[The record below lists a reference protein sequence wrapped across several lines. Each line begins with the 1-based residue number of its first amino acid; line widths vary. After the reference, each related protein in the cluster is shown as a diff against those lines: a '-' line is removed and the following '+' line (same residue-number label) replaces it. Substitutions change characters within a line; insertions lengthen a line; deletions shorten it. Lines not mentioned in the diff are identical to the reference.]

1 MTLPEPSMQIKQHNN
16 TTIPTK
22 LHLIYFSPTG
32 STRRIVEQIAL
43 GINAPITEQHNLTL
57 NSAGIDTKLTEG
69 IAIIGVPVYAGRMP
83 EICQQRMEKLSAD
96 QIPAVLVVLYGNREF
111 EDALVELRD
120 FARSKG
126 FIIKAAA
133 AFIGEHSYSTA
144 THPVAAN
151 RPDQVDLNKARQF
164 GEAIAQSLQEEQQSF
179 EPVIPGTVPYRERPP
194 LGGISPSLIQEHCT
208 RCGACITICPTNV
221 ITLTDQIIT
230 DAAGCIMCC
239 ACVKNCPEQARV
251 LDHPMLNARREML
264 TTHCSARKEPLII
277 MVAAVENNVRST
289 T

>member
-1 MTLPEPSMQIKQHNN
+1 MKQHNN
-16 TTIPTK
+16 ITIPTK

-32 STRRIVEQIAL
+32 TTRRIVEQVAL
-43 GINAPITEQHNLTL
+43 GIKAPITEQHDLTL

-83 EICQQRMEKLSAD
+83 EICLQRMEKLSAD

-133 AFIGEHSYSTA
+133 AFVGEHSYSTA

-151 RPDQVDLNKARQF
+151 RPDQDDLDKARQF
-164 GEAIAQSLQEEQQSF
+164 GEAIAQSLQEGHLSP
-179 EPVIPGTVPYRERPP
+179 EPVIPGSVPYRERPP
-194 LGGISPSLIQEHCT
+194 LGGISPSLIQERCT
-208 RCGACITICPTNV
+208 RCGTCITICPTNV
-221 ITLTDQIIT
+221 ITLTDHIVT

-239 ACVKNCPEQARV
+239 ACVKNCLEKARI

-264 TTHCSARKEPLII
+264 TTQYSVRKEPLII
-277 MVAAVENNVRST
+277 IVSTVENNILST

>member
-1 MTLPEPSMQIKQHNN
+1 MKQHNN
-16 TTIPTK
+16 TTMPTN

-32 STRRIVEQIAL
+32 TTRRIVEQIAL
-43 GINAPITEQHNLTL
+43 GINAPITEQHDLTL
-57 NSAGIDTKLTEG
+57 NSVGIDARLTEG

-83 EICQQRMEKLSAD
+83 EICLQRMQQLSAD

-126 FIIKAAA
+126 FILKAVA
-133 AFIGEHSYSTA
+133 AFVGEHSYSTA

-151 RPDQVDLNKARQF
+151 RPDQNDLYKARQF
-164 GEAIAQSLQEEQQSF
+164 GEAIAQSLQEGDF
-179 EPVIPGTVPYRERPP
+179 FPEPVIPGSVPYRERPP
-194 LGGISPSLIQEHCT
+194 LGGISPSLIQERCT
-208 RCGACITICPTNV
+208 RCSTCITICPANV
-221 ITLTDQIIT
+221 ITRTDHIVT

-251 LDHPMLNARREML
+251 LDHPMVNARREML
-264 TTHCSARKEPLII
+264 TTQYSARKEPLII
-277 MVAAVENNVRST
+277 MGAAENNVRST

>member
-1 MTLPEPSMQIKQHNN
+1 MKQHNN
-16 TTIPTK
+16 ITIPTK

-32 STRRIVEQIAL
+32 TTRRIVEQIAL
-43 GINAPITEQHNLTL
+43 GINAPITEQHDLTL
-57 NSAGIDTKLTEG
+57 NSVGIDARLTEG

-96 QIPAVLVVLYGNREF
+96 QIPVVLVVLYGNREF

-126 FIIKAAA
+126 FILKAVA
-133 AFIGEHSYSTA
+133 AFVGEHSYSTA
-144 THPVAAN
+144 THPVAAG
-151 RPDQVDLNKARQF
+151 RPDQDDLNKARQL
-164 GEAIAQSLQEEQQSF
+164 GEAIAQSLQEGDF
-179 EPVIPGTVPYRERPP
+179 FPEPVIPGSVPYRERPP
-194 LGGISPSLIQEHCT
+194 LGGISPSLIQERCT
-208 RCGACITICPTNV
+208 RCGTCITICPTNV
-221 ITLTDQIIT
+221 ITMTDHIVT
-230 DAAGCIMCC
+230 DAGGCIMCC

-264 TTHCSARKEPLII
+264 TTHCRARKEPLII
-277 MVAAVENNVRST
+277 MGSAMENNVSST